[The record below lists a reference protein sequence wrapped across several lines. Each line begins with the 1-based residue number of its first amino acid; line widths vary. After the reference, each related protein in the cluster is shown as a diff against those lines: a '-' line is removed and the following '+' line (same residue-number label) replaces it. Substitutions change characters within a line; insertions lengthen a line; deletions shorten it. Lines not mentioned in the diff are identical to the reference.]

1 MLALF
6 IGFQVK
12 LKIFFFLSQSFE
24 FILEKLSENNP
35 YLYVAIDDFNAKHRH
50 WYSQD
55 TNNSQGTSV
64 ENVASQFG
72 LNLDYNK

>member
-1 MLALF
+1 MLF
-6 IGFQVK
+6 IGFQVN
-12 LKIFFFLSQSFE
+12 LKIFFVSLTE
-24 FILEKLSENNP
+24 LWIYLEKLSENNP